1 MIKKYSSIF
10 MGRLVLMESIKIIIN
25 KIKDGTIKEMWE
37 EFKWMFSYAKRYKKE
52 IIFYIFLGIFS
63 TVMTLVSSIASK
75 ELIDVVTGHDMAG
88 APLIACVMIGMALF
102 SLFFSSIMSRITLKI
117 NIRIQNDIQA
127 DIFDKIIDVN
137 WLDLSKY
144 PSGDILNRF
153 GSDVGTV
160 ANSAIGWVPDLVVG
174 IFNFIATLAVIMY
187 YDPTM
192 MVLTLLNA
200 PVMLLS
206 SKLLMSRM
214 RDHTKKVKEMNS
226 EVTHFQTETFSNID
240 SIKSFDLTSLFSRRL
255 RNFQSRYRDV
265 NLEYNL
271 FSIKTN
277 IILSLI
283 GMVIQYSFFG
293 WAVYRLW
300 SGHITYGEMT
310 LFMTQAGRLSSS
322 FSSLVSIIPSTVSS
336 TISAARL
343 MEIINLPREDR
354 NLDDSNELKKVA
366 NSGFSIRLRDVDFS
380 YVEDQ
385 QVIKSSDFEAHRNE
399 IVAIVGPSGE
409 GKTTLIRMFL
419 GLILPNN
426 GDAILIDKHGKE
438 VNLNAST
445 RKYFSYVPQGNTIF
459 SGTIAQN
466 LRMVKEDATD
476 EEIIEALKIA
486 CAYDFVKKMPDG
498 INSEVGPRGLGL
510 SEGQS
515 QRISIARAVLRDAP
529 ILLLDEA
536 TSALDIT
543 TERNVLRNIIQQKP
557 NKTCIVTT
565 HRPSVL
571 NMSQR
576 VYRVMD
582 KTVTE
587 LCEEESAKMAI
598 DF

>member
-1 MIKKYSSIF
+1 
-10 MGRLVLMESIKIIIN
+10 MESIKIIIG
-25 KIKDGTIKEMWE
+25 KIKDGSIRQMWE
-37 EFKWMFSYAKRYKKE
+37 EFKWMFSYAKKYKKE

-293 WAVYRLW
+293 WSVYRLW
-300 SGHITYGEMT
+300 SGDITYGEMT

-322 FSSLVSIIPSTVSS
+322 LSSLVSIIPSTVSS

-366 NSGFSIRLRDVDFS
+366 KSGFSIRLRGVDFS

-419 GLILPNN
+419 GLISPNR
-426 GDAILIDKHGKE
+426 GEAILIDKNGKE

-486 CAYDFVKKMPDG
+486 CAYDFVKKMPEG

>member
-1 MIKKYSSIF
+1 
-10 MGRLVLMESIKIIIN
+10 MESIKIIIG
-25 KIKDGTIKEMWE
+25 KIKDGSIRQMWE
-37 EFKWMFSYAKRYKKE
+37 EFKWMFSYAKKYKKE

-192 MVLTLLNA
+192 MILTLLNA

-366 NSGFSIRLRDVDFS
+366 KSGFSIRLRDVDFS

-419 GLILPNN
+419 GLISPNN

-598 DF
+598 DL

>member
-1 MIKKYSSIF
+1 
-10 MGRLVLMESIKIIIN
+10 MESIKIIIN

-37 EFKWMFSYAKRYKKE
+37 EFKWMFGYAKKYKKE
-52 IIFYIFLGIFS
+52 IVFYIFLGIFS
-63 TVMTLVSSIASK
+63 TVMTLASSIASK
-75 ELIDVVTGHDMAG
+75 ELIDVVTGHDIKG
-88 APLIACVMIGMALF
+88 APLIAVIMIGMALF
-102 SLFFSSIMSRITLKI
+102 SLFFSSIMSRITMKI

-127 DIFDKIIDVN
+127 EIIDVN

-153 GSDVGTV
+153 SSDVGTV
-160 ANSAIGWVPDLVVG
+160 ANSAIGWVPDLVVN
-174 IFNFIATLAVIMY
+174 IFNFIATLGVIMY

-192 MVLTLLNA
+192 MVLTALNA

-206 SKLLMSRM
+206 SKILMSRM
-214 RDHTKKVKEMNS
+214 RDYTKKVKEMNS
-226 EVTHFQTETFSNID
+226 DVLHFQTETFSNMD
-240 SIKSFDLTSLFSRRL
+240 SIKSFDLTSLFSKRL
-255 RNFQSRYRDV
+255 RNFQSKYKEV

-283 GMVIQYSFFG
+283 GMVIEYSFFG

-300 SGHITYGEMT
+300 SGYITYGEMT
-310 LFMTQAGRLSSS
+310 LFLTQAGRLSSA
-322 FSSLVSIIPSTVSS
+322 FSSLVSIIPSTVGS
-336 TISAARL
+336 TISAGRL
-343 MEIINLPREDR
+343 MEIINLPRERR
-354 NLDDSNELKKVA
+354 NIDDSKELNKVA
-366 NSGFSIRLRDVDFS
+366 SSGFSIRLREVDFA
-380 YVEDQ
+380 YVEDDK
-385 QVIKSSDFEAHRNE
+385 VIKSSSFEAHRNE

-419 GLILPNN
+419 GLILPNS
-426 GDAILIDKHGKE
+426 GESILIDKNGKE
-438 VNLNAST
+438 VDLNAST
-445 RKYFSYVPQGNTIF
+445 RKFFSYVPQGNTIF
-459 SGTIAQN
+459 SGTIAEN

-476 EEIIEALKIA
+476 DEIIEVLEIA
-486 CAYDFVKKMPDG
+486 CAYDFVKKLPEG

-529 ILLLDEA
+529 VLLLDEA
-536 TSALDIT
+536 TSALDVA
-543 TERNVLRNIIQQKP
+543 TEREVLRNIIQQKP

-571 NMSQR
+571 NMCQR
-576 VYRVMD
+576 VYRVMN
-582 KTVTE
+582 KTITE
-587 LCEEESAKMAI
+587 LCEEESSAMAI

>member
-1 MIKKYSSIF
+1 

-37 EFKWMFSYAKRYKKE
+37 EFKWMFGYAKKYKKE
-52 IIFYIFLGIFS
+52 IVFYIFLGIFS
-63 TVMTLVSSIASK
+63 TVMTLASSIASK
-75 ELIDVVTGHDMAG
+75 ELIDVVTGHDIKG
-88 APLIACVMIGMALF
+88 APLIAVIMIGMALF

-144 PSGDILNRF
+144 PSGDVLNRF
-153 GSDVGTV
+153 SSDVGTV
-160 ANSAIGWVPDLVVG
+160 ANSAIGWVPDLVVSL
-174 IFNFIATLAVIMY
+174 FNFIATLGVIMY

-192 MVLTLLNA
+192 MVLTALNA

-214 RDHTKKVKEMNS
+214 RDYTKKVKEMNS
-226 EVTHFQTETFSNID
+226 EVTHFQTETFSNVD
-240 SIKSFDLTSLFSRRL
+240 SIKSFDLTSLFSRKL
-255 RNFQSRYRDV
+255 RNFQSRYKDV

-277 IILSLI
+277 IVLSLI
-283 GMVIQYSFFG
+283 GMVIEYTFFG

-300 SGHITYGEMT
+300 SGYITYGEMT
-310 LFMTQAGRLSSS
+310 LFMTQSGRLSSA

-343 MEIINLPREDR
+343 MEIINLPRENR
-354 NLDDSNELKKVA
+354 NIDDSNELKEVS

-385 QVIKSSDFEAHRNE
+385 HVIRSSYFEAHRNE

-419 GLILPNN
+419 GLILPNS
-426 GDAILIDKHGKE
+426 GDAILIDKDGNE

-445 RKYFSYVPQGNTIF
+445 RKFFSYVPQGNTIF
-459 SGTIAQN
+459 SGTIAEN

-476 EEIIEALKIA
+476 YEIIEALKIA
-486 CAYDFVKKMPDG
+486 CAYDFVKKLPEG

-529 ILLLDEA
+529 VLLLDEA
-536 TSALDIT
+536 TSALDVT
-543 TERNVLRNIIQQKP
+543 TERKVLRNIIQQKP

-571 NMSQR
+571 NMCQR
-576 VYRVMD
+576 VYRVMN

-587 LCEEESAKMAI
+587 LCEEESSAMAI

>member
-1 MIKKYSSIF
+1 
-10 MGRLVLMESIKIIIN
+10 MESIKIIIG
-25 KIKDGTIKEMWE
+25 KIKDGTIRQMWI
-37 EFKWMFSYAKRYKKE
+37 EFKWMFSYAKKYKKE
-52 IIFYIFLGIFS
+52 IVFYILLGIFS

-75 ELIDVVTGHDMAG
+75 ELIDVVTGHNIKG
-88 APLIACVMIGMALF
+88 APLIAIIMIGMALF
-102 SLFFSSIMSRITLKI
+102 SLFFNSLMSRITLKI

-127 DIFDKIIDVN
+127 DIFDKIIEVN

-153 GSDVGTV
+153 SSDVGTV
-160 ANSAIGWVPDLVVG
+160 AQSAIGWVPDLVVG
-174 IFNFIATLAVIMY
+174 VFNFIATLAVIMY

-192 MVLTLLNA
+192 MVLTALNA

-214 RDHTKKVKEMNS
+214 RDYTRKVKEMNS
-226 EVTHFQTETFSNID
+226 EVTHFQTETFSNVD
-240 SIKSFDLTSLFSRRL
+240 SIKSFDLTSLFSMRL
-255 RNFQSRYRDV
+255 RNFQSRYKDV

-277 IILSLI
+277 VVLSLI
-283 GMVIQYSFFG
+283 GMVIEYSFFG

-300 SGHITYGEMT
+300 TGYITYGEMT
-310 LFMTQAGRLSSS
+310 LFLTQAGRLSSS
-322 FSSLVSIIPSTVSS
+322 FSSLISIIPSTVGS

-343 MEIINLPREDR
+343 MEIINLPKENR
-354 NLDDSNELKKVA
+354 NIGDSEEFRKV
-366 NSGFSIRLRDVDFS
+366 SKEGFSIKLKDVDFS

-385 QVIKSSDFEAHRNE
+385 QVINSSYFEAHRNE

-419 GLILPNN
+419 GLILPNS
-426 GDAILIDKHGKE
+426 GEAVMIDKDGKRVE
-438 VNLNAST
+438 LNAST
-445 RKYFSYVPQGNTIF
+445 RKFFSYVPQGNTIF
-459 SGTIAQN
+459 SGSIAEN

-476 EEIIEALKIA
+476 EQIIEALEIA
-486 CAYDFVKKMPDG
+486 CAYEFVEKLPDG
-498 INSEVGPRGLGL
+498 INSTVGPRGLGL
-510 SEGQS
+510 SEGQA

-543 TERNVLRNIIQQKP
+543 TERKVLKNIIQQKP

-571 NMSQR
+571 NLSQR

-582 KTVTE
+582 KTITQ
-587 LCEEESAKMAI
+587 LCEEESSAMAI

>member
-1 MIKKYSSIF
+1 

-37 EFKWMFSYAKRYKKE
+37 EFKWMFGYAKKYKKE
-52 IIFYIFLGIFS
+52 IVFYIFLGIFS
-63 TVMTLVSSIASK
+63 TVMTLASSIASK
-75 ELIDVVTGHDMAG
+75 ELIDVVTGHDIKG
-88 APLIACVMIGMALF
+88 APLIAVIMIGMALF

-144 PSGDILNRF
+144 PSGDVLNRF
-153 GSDVGTV
+153 SSDVGTV
-160 ANSAIGWVPDLVVG
+160 ANSAIGWVPDLVVSL
-174 IFNFIATLAVIMY
+174 FNFIATLGVIMY

-192 MVLTLLNA
+192 MVLTALNA

-214 RDHTKKVKEMNS
+214 RDYTKKVKEMNS
-226 EVTHFQTETFSNID
+226 EVTHFQTETFSNVD

-255 RNFQSRYRDV
+255 RNFQSRYKDV

-277 IILSLI
+277 IVLSLI
-283 GMVIQYSFFG
+283 GMVIEYTFFG

-300 SGHITYGEMT
+300 SGYITYGEMT
-310 LFMTQAGRLSSS
+310 LFMTQSGRLSSA

-343 MEIINLPREDR
+343 MEIINLPRENR
-354 NLDDSNELKKVA
+354 NIDDSNELKEVS

-385 QVIKSSDFEAHRNE
+385 QVIRSSYFEAHRNE

-419 GLILPNN
+419 GLILPNS
-426 GDAILIDKHGKE
+426 GDAILIDKDGNE

-445 RKYFSYVPQGNTIF
+445 RKFFSYVPQGNTIF
-459 SGTIAQN
+459 SGTIAEN

-476 EEIIEALKIA
+476 YEIIEALKIA
-486 CAYDFVKKMPDG
+486 CAYDFVKKLPEG

-529 ILLLDEA
+529 VLLLDEA
-536 TSALDIT
+536 TSALDVT
-543 TERNVLRNIIQQKP
+543 TERKVLRNIIQQKP

-571 NMSQR
+571 NMCQR
-576 VYRVMD
+576 VYRVMN
-582 KTVTE
+582 KTITE
-587 LCEEESAKMAI
+587 LCEEESSAMAI

>member
-1 MIKKYSSIF
+1 
-10 MGRLVLMESIKIIIN
+10 MESIKIIIG
-25 KIKDGTIKEMWE
+25 KIKDGSIRQMWE
-37 EFKWMFSYAKRYKKE
+37 EFKWMFSYAKKYKKE

-366 NSGFSIRLRDVDFS
+366 KSGFFIRLRDVDFS

-419 GLILPNN
+419 GLISPNR
-426 GDAILIDKHGKE
+426 GEAILIDKNGKE

-582 KTVTE
+582 KKVTE

>member
-1 MIKKYSSIF
+1 
-10 MGRLVLMESIKIIIN
+10 MESIKIIIG
-25 KIKDGTIKEMWE
+25 KIKDGSIRQMWE
-37 EFKWMFSYAKRYKKE
+37 EFKWMFSYAKKYKKE

-419 GLILPNN
+419 GLISPNN

>member
-1 MIKKYSSIF
+1 
-10 MGRLVLMESIKIIIN
+10 MESIKIIIG
-25 KIKDGTIKEMWE
+25 KIKDGSIRQMWE
-37 EFKWMFSYAKRYKKE
+37 EFKWMFSYAKKYKKE

-192 MVLTLLNA
+192 MILTLLNA

-426 GDAILIDKHGKE
+426 GEAILIDKYGKE

-486 CAYDFVKKMPDG
+486 CAYDFVKKMPEG

>member
-1 MIKKYSSIF
+1 
-10 MGRLVLMESIKIIIN
+10 MESIKIIIG
-25 KIKDGTIKEMWE
+25 KIKDGSIRQMWE
-37 EFKWMFSYAKRYKKE
+37 EFKWMFSYAKKYKKE

-354 NLDDSNELKKVA
+354 NLGDSNELKKVA

-419 GLILPNN
+419 GLISPNN

-486 CAYDFVKKMPDG
+486 CAYDFVKKMPEG

>member
-1 MIKKYSSIF
+1 
-10 MGRLVLMESIKIIIN
+10 MESIKIIIG
-25 KIKDGTIKEMWE
+25 KIKDGSIKQMWE
-37 EFKWMFSYAKRYKKE
+37 EFKWMFSYAKKYKKE

-88 APLIACVMIGMALF
+88 APLIVCVMIGMALF

-322 FSSLVSIIPSTVSS
+322 FSSLISIIPSTVSS

-354 NLDDSNELKKVA
+354 NLGDSNELKKVA

-419 GLILPNN
+419 GLISPNN

-445 RKYFSYVPQGNTIF
+445 IKYFSYVPQGNTIF

-486 CAYDFVKKMPDG
+486 CAYDFVKKMPEG